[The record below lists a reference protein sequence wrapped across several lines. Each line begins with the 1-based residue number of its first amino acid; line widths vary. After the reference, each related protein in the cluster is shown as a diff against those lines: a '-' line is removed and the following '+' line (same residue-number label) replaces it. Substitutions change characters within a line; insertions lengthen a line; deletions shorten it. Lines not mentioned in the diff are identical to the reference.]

1 MLPMRG
7 TRAPPMPA
15 LPFITSFRA
24 EPLHRLGGDCP
35 HDPSAEEVVDYDFD

>member
-7 TRAPPMPA
+7 LVRSRCRRSP
-15 LPFITSFRA
+15 SVHRFRA